1 MASNNYI
8 FKMSNAGGMATVTRY
23 TDMLAGNTTWN
34 PWEPDGAYD
43 SLATVTVPSGGLA
56 SITFAGIPNT
66 YKHLQVRFMSRCTAT
81 GNASVNY
88 VATGR
93 IRFNNDTSSSY
104 NSHWLDGNG
113 SSASAGNFGV
123 DTSMALADLGGVFAA
138 SASQFFATGVI
149 DVLDYANSTKNKTVR
164 ILNGQDRNG
173 FGRIQLQSGLWFATP
188 AAVNTMTFTTDGTA
202 YAEGSQF
209 SLYGV
214 K

>member
-1 MASNNYI
+1 
-8 FKMSNAGGMATVTRY
+8 MSNAGGFKSLTLY
-23 TDMLAGNTTWN
+23 YDMLAGNTVWN
-34 PWEPDGAYD
+34 PWSPVGAYD
-43 SLATVTVPSGGLA
+43 ALATTTVPSGGA
-56 SITFAGIPNT
+56 ATVTFSGIPT
-66 YKHLQVRFMSRCTAT
+66 GYKHLQVRALTRCTAT

-93 IRFNNDTSSSY
+93 IRFNGDTSTSY

-113 SSASAGNFGV
+113 SSASAGNFGA

-138 SASQFFATGVI
+138 STAQYFASAVI
-149 DVLDYANSTKNKTVR
+149 DILDYASTAKNKTVR

-173 FGRIQLQSGLWFATP
+173 YGRVQLQSGLWYATP
-188 AAVNTMTFTTDGTA
+188 QAVTSIAFTTDGTA

-209 SLYGV
+209 ALFGV

>member
-1 MASNNYI
+1 MASENHIYK
-8 FKMSNAGGMATVTRY
+8 FSNAGGFKAATRY
-23 TDMLAGNTTWN
+23 ADMLAGNAVWN
-34 PWEPDGAYD
+34 PWEPQGAFD
-43 SLATVTVPSGGLA
+43 ALATVMVGSTAVS
-56 SITFAGIPNT
+56 SVTFAGIPQG
-66 YKHLQVRFMSRCTAT
+66 YKHLQIRALTRCTAT

-93 IRFNNDTSSSY
+93 IRFNGDTSTSY

-113 SSASAGNFGV
+113 SSASAGNFGA

-138 SASQFFATGVI
+138 SASQYFASSVI
-149 DVLDYANSTKNKTVR
+149 DVLDYASTAKNKTVR

-173 FGRIQLQSGLWFATP
+173 YGRIQLQSGLWYATP
-188 AAVNTMTFTTDGTA
+188 QAITSLTFTTDGTA

-209 SLYGV
+209 ALYGV

>member
-1 MASNNYI
+1 MPILGIMASA
-8 FKMSNAGGMATVTRY
+8 MSAN
-23 TDMLAGNTTWN
+23 LWQ
-34 PWEPDGAYD
+34 PQGAYD
-43 SLATVTVPSGGLA
+43 ALSTITVGATSVS

-66 YKHLQVRFMSRCTAT
+66 YKHLQIRAMTRSTAT

-93 IRFNNDTSSSY
+93 IRFNSDTGSNY

-138 SASQFFATGVI
+138 TASGYFAVNII
-149 DVLDYANSTKNKTVR
+149 DVLDYTSTTKNKTVR

-173 FGRIQLQSGLWFATP
+173 YGRIQLQSGLWFATP
-188 AAVNTMTFTTDGTA
+188 ASVHTVTFTTDGTA

-209 SLYGV
+209 TLYGIR
-214 K
+214 